1 MLLPLLFSFGLTCAQ
16 AEQVLPRMRVNELLS
31 DSEKKELILT
41 LIDATDTS
49 TCKQDSAIIWFKQN
63 L

>member
-1 MLLPLLFSFGLTCAQ
+1 MLLPILFSFALSCAH
-16 AEQVLPRMRVNELLS
+16 AEQILPRLMTNDLIT
-31 DSEKKELILT
+31 DSEKNEIILT
-41 LIDATDTS
+41 LVDATDTS

>member
-1 MLLPLLFSFGLTCAQ
+1 MLLPILFSYALSCAK
-16 AEQVLPRMRVNELLS
+16 AEDILPRMLTNDLISNDQRTELV
-31 DSEKKELILT
+31 LT

-49 TCKQDSAIIWFKQN
+49 TCKQDSAIIWFKHN

>member
-1 MLLPLLFSFGLTCAQ
+1 MLLPLLFSFALSCAH
-16 AEQVLPRMRVNELLS
+16 AEQVLPGMKEHEMFS

-41 LIDATDTS
+41 LIDATDIS

>member
-1 MLLPLLFSFGLTCAQ
+1 MLLPILFSYALSCAK
-16 AEQVLPRMRVNELLS
+16 AEDILPRMLTNDLISNDQRTELV
-31 DSEKKELILT
+31 LT

>member
-1 MLLPLLFSFGLTCAQ
+1 MLLPLLFSFALSCAH